1 MLVFCRNY
9 FWISVSKIL
18 WTDFIIKHF
27 TNSACVCYGAITA
40 VKKQTVFKQ
49 INLLNFKWEII
60 GILDS
65 IDIAFIP

>member
-1 MLVFCRNY
+1 MCLLWSNY
-9 FWISVSKIL
+9 S
-18 WTDFIIKHF
+18 
-27 TNSACVCYGAITA
+27 C
-40 VKKQTVFKQ
+40 KKQTVFKQ